1 MSLSR
6 RSFLGSVM
14 AGLAAPALAQQTPRL
29 RVGAVLPIGGPD
41 VPMAA
46 ANLSEPARAA
56 LEGLTLSTED
66 AAQNAGLFGGGVD
79 LLVANA
85 PSVDAVRRAAERL
98 VAHDRISVLVGG
110 FTAEDATAMSEVAQA
125 TGTLFLNIA
134 APQDALRRSCDALT
148 FHIEASA
155 AMYLDA
161 LAGWFVRA
169 GHRRWLVVHSDDA
182 DGRALMAR
190 LEQRLGGAHWG
201 ARLVDRIAVQPA
213 SRDFRAAARAMA
225 RTDADMVVL
234 LTDWMTQ
241 LDLLAAAESVGT
253 ALPVTGF
260 PWAAAQTRWFY
271 GASRQAAPETGRSF
285 RAALWEPTLDAYGAR
300 ELNARYAARW
310 GRPMDAP
317 AWAGYE
323 AVKIATEANLR
334 TSSLAGRDL
343 ATWLADPATVF
354 DLHKGIGASFRPW
367 DRQLRQSLY
376 LVQIASAA
384 DGGTDLERLR
394 DRAALT
400 GELPAIYMPGTDPIE
415 RLDQIG
421 DMARDTPRCG

>member
-1 MSLSR
+1 MTLSR
-6 RSFLGSVM
+6 RLFLGSAI
-14 AGLAAPALAQQTPRL
+14 AGLASPALAQHAPRL
-29 RVGAVLPIGGPD
+29 RVGAVLPLGGPEL
-41 VPMAA
+41 PLAA
-46 ANLSEPARAA
+46 ANLAEPARAA
-56 LEGLTLSTED
+56 LEGMTLSTED
-66 AAQNAGLFGGGVD
+66 ATQNAGLFGGGVD

-85 PSVDAVRRAAERL
+85 PSVEAARRAAMRL
-98 VAHDRISVLVGG
+98 VEHDRVSVLVGG
-110 FTAEDATAMSEVAQA
+110 FTAEDATAISEVASA

-134 APQDALRRSCDALT
+134 ASHDVLRRNCDPLT

-182 DGRALMAR
+182 AGQALMER
-190 LEQRLGGAHWG
+190 LESRLGGAHWG
-201 ARLVDRIAVQPA
+201 ARLADKVAVDPA
-213 SRDFRAAARAMA
+213 SRDFRVAARAIA
-225 RTDADMVVL
+225 RTDADMVLL
-234 LTDWMTQ
+234 LTDWMAQ

-253 ALPVTGF
+253 SLPVTGF

-271 GASRQAAPETGRSF
+271 GASRQAAPTVGRSF

-300 ELNARYAARW
+300 ELNARHTARW
-310 GRPMDAP
+310 GRPMDAS
-317 AWAGYE
+317 AWAGYQ
-323 AVKIATEANLR
+323 AIKIATEANLR
-334 TSSLAGRDL
+334 TASLSGRDL
-343 ATWLADPATVF
+343 ATWLSDSATVF

-376 LVQIASAA
+376 LVQIAAA
-384 DGGTDLERLR
+384 GDGGTELDRLKA
-394 DRAALT
+394 RAALT
-400 GELPAIYMPGTDPIE
+400 GELPAIYMPGTDPVE

>member
-1 MSLSR
+1 MTLSR
-6 RSFLGSVM
+6 RLFLSAALG
-14 AGLAAPALAQQTPRL
+14 GLAAPALAQQAPRL
-29 RVGAVLPIGGPD
+29 RVGAVLPLGGPD
-41 VPMAA
+41 LPLAP
-46 ANLSEPARAA
+46 ANLARPARAA
-56 LEGLTLSTED
+56 LDGLILSAED

-85 PSVDAVRRAAERL
+85 PSTDTVRRAAERL
-98 VAHDRISVLVGG
+98 VAHDRVGVLVGG
-110 FTAEDATAMSEVAQA
+110 FTAEDAAALSDIASR

-134 APQDALRRSCDALT
+134 APQDALRRICDPTT

-190 LEQRLGGAHWG
+190 LQSRLGGAHWG
-201 ARLVDRIAVQPA
+201 ARLAGSVAVDPA
-213 SRDFRAAARAMA
+213 ARDLRAAVRDIA
-225 RTDADMVVL
+225 RTDADMVLL

-253 ALPVTGF
+253 RLPITGF

-271 GASRQAAPETGRSF
+271 GASRQAAPEAGLSY
-285 RAALWEPTLDAYGAR
+285 RATLWEPTLDAYGAR
-300 ELNARYAARW
+300 ELNARHAARW

-317 AWAGYE
+317 AWAGYQ
-323 AVKIATEANLR
+323 AVKIASEANLR
-334 TSSLAGRDL
+334 TASQSGGDL
-343 ATWLADPATVF
+343 AAWLSEPSTVF

-376 LVQIASAA
+376 LVRIAAA
-384 DGGTDLERLR
+384 PDGGTELERL
-394 DRAALT
+394 DARAGLT
-400 GELPAIYMPGTDPIE
+400 GELPAIYMPGTDPVQ

-421 DMARDTPRCG
+421 DMAHDMPRCG

>member
-6 RSFLGSVM
+6 RLFLGAAM
-14 AGLAAPALAQQTPRL
+14 ASLAAPALAQTAPRL
-29 RVGAVLPIGGPD
+29 RVGAVLPLGGPD
-41 VPMAA
+41 LPLAP
-46 ANLSEPARAA
+46 ANLGRPARAA
-56 LEGLTLSTED
+56 LDGLTLSAED

-85 PSVDAVRRAAERL
+85 FTPEAARRAAERL
-98 VAHDRISVLVGG
+98 ITHDRVSVLVGG
-110 FTAEDATAMSEVAQA
+110 FTTEDALVLSEAA
-125 TGTLFLNIA
+125 ATTGTLFVNIA
-134 APQDALRRSCDALT
+134 APQDALRRICDPLT
-148 FHIEASA
+148 FHVEASA

-182 DGRALMAR
+182 DGQALMAR
-190 LEQRLGGAHWG
+190 LDSRLGGAHWG
-201 ARLVDRIAVQPA
+201 ARLAGAVAVDPA
-213 SRDFRAAARAMA
+213 ARDLRAAAREMA
-225 RTDADMVVL
+225 RTDADMVLL

-253 ALPVTGF
+253 QLPVTGF

-271 GASRQAAPETGRSF
+271 GASRQAAPEAGRSY
-285 RAALWEPTLDAYGAR
+285 RATLWEPTLDSYGAR
-300 ELNARYAARW
+300 ELNARFAARW

-317 AWAGYE
+317 AWAGYQ

-334 TSSLAGRDL
+334 TSSLSGRDL
-343 ATWLADPATVF
+343 AAWLSDPATVF

-376 LVQIASAA
+376 LVQIAAA
-384 DGGTDLERLR
+384 AEGGSELERLEA
-394 DRAALT
+394 RAALT
-400 GELPAIYMPGTDPIE
+400 GELPTIYMPGTDPVQ

-421 DMARDTPRCG
+421 DMARDMPRCG